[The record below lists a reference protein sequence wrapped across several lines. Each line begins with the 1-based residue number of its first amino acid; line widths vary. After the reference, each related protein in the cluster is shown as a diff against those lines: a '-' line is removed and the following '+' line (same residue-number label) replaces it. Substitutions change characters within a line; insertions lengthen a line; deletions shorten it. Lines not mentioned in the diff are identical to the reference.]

1 MPHIDIEPLWTGQQT
16 ADYLDVTPITL
27 HRWRVSGEGPPFI
40 IVKGKSRFRY
50 RPTAVAQWLKQRE
63 APSMAAFH
71 ATDVK
76 RAIKVAKQREILA
89 HARKSRWPRKHVAE
103 A

>member
-1 MPHIDIEPLWTGQQT
+1 MPDTDIEPLWTGQQT
-16 ADYLDVTPITL
+16 ADYLDVTLLTL
-27 HRWRVSGEGPPFI
+27 HRWRVSGDGPPFI

-50 RPTAVAQWLKQRE
+50 RPSAVVEWLKERE
-63 APSMAAFH
+63 ASSMATHH
-71 ATDVK
+71 ATNVK

-89 HARKSRWPRKHVAE
+89 HARETRWPRKHEAE